1 VKRKRLCAFAGFRF
15 RGLAAAE
22 IQLGVQAMNVH
33 TKLPIVVAVLALLLC
48 SDELASA
55 QQRRKILVAYVA
67 PGITQTIPWVT
78 KEAGIFPKHGI
89 DAEVILL
96 TGSPRLVQTL
106 LAGDVDYAL
115 GGVSSVLRA
124 RFHGAD
130 PVILATTTNYSGQ
143 RVLLRPESPLQRLQ
157 DLKGKIVG
165 VTQYGSQGDTF
176 FRDAL
181 KKNGLRPDADVT
193 IIQMGGIPQVGAA
206 LLAGKIDAGVVGE
219 SGLLLVQQG
228 RAKPLPGGG
237 AKDLKVPGSGAT
249 LNATRRYVA
258 RDREGVMRFLRAYIE
273 GIHYFRTNRE
283 GSIRALQK
291 FFRGA
296 TAEQV
301 AFLYDDQREVFEPL
315 PIPSDEAIQGE
326 LDRETDPKAKSFK
339 PADFMDLSFL
349 REIEKSGF
357 VTELYGKGSK
367 PSR

>member
-1 VKRKRLCAFAGFRF
+1 MTLAF
-15 RGLAAAE
+15 LAFD
-22 IQLGVQAMNVH
+22 
-33 TKLPIVVAVLALLLC
+33 C
-48 SDELASA
+48 ELASA
-55 QQRRKILVAYVA
+55 QLRRKILVAYVA
-67 PGITQTIPWVT
+67 PGITQTIPWVA
-78 KEAGIFPKHGI
+78 KEAGIFAKHGI

-96 TGSPRLVQTL
+96 TGSPRLIQTL
-106 LAGDVDYAL
+106 LAGDLDYAL

-130 PVILATTTNYSGQ
+130 PVIVATTTNYSGQ
-143 RVLLRPESPLQRLQ
+143 RILLRLESPLQRLQ
-157 DLKGKIVG
+157 DLKGKTVG

-181 KKNGLRPDADVT
+181 KKSGLKPDADVT
-193 IIQMGGIPQVGAA
+193 IIQMGGIPQVNSA
-206 LLAGKIDAGVVGE
+206 LLAGKTDAAVVGE

-228 RAKPLPGGG
+228 RAKPLPGGS

-273 GIHYFRTNRE
+273 GVHYFKTNRE
-283 GSIRALQK
+283 GSLRALQK

-296 TAEQV
+296 TTEQT
-301 AFLYDDQREVFEPL
+301 AFLYDIQRDIFDPL
-315 PIPSDEAIQGE
+315 PVPSDEAIQGE

-339 PADFMDLSFL
+339 AADFMDLSFL

-357 VTELYGKGSK
+357 LSELYGKGST
-367 PSR
+367 PIR